1 MMDYTVAELAE
12 LLREY
17 SHMGLSPD
25 QSLALAE
32 HLDELVQADETV
44 PPMTIAQVTEWR
56 TYSTLTEAAEA
67 AGLEFAEEASHAERE
82 TIARDYFVALAG
94 RWSVVEVGGGASYLV
109 RDGGA
114 R

>member
-1 MMDYTVAELAE
+1 MMAYTVAELAE

-32 HLDELVQADETV
+32 HVDLLVQANEAV
-44 PPMTIAQVTEWR
+44 PPMSLAQVTEWR
-56 TYSTLTEAAEA
+56 TYATLAEAAEA

-82 TIARDYFVALAG
+82 TLARDYFVAVSD
-94 RWSVVEVGGGASYLV
+94 RWSVVEIGGGASYLM
-109 RDGGA
+109 RERG
-114 R
+114 RP